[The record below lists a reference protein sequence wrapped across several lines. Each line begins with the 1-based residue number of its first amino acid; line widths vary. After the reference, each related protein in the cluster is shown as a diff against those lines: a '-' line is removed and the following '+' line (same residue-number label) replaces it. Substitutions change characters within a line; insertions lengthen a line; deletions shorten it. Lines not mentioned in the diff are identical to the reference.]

1 MNLKVISRNV
11 GTALLVSSL
20 FMLLSVFVSLADG
33 GDSALAPLLISFS
46 LTFTVGVFPFI
57 FVRKTDRI
65 TLRDGYM
72 IIFLS
77 WFLSFVFGMLPYALW
92 GGPFT
97 LVNAWFESVSGF
109 TTTGSTILEDV
120 EALPRSLLFWRS
132 STHFI
137 GGLGVVVF
145 LLLIIPNSSPVRLR
159 LTNMELSSL
168 ARDDYRS
175 RANKT
180 VFIFAWVYLGIC
192 ALAFVSYMLAGM
204 SPFDAIN
211 HAFSVCAT
219 GGFSTRNLSIGHFR
233 SELISSLTIV
243 FMYLA
248 SIHFGLIFMTLA
260 SRTLRPLNNPV
271 LKFYTLGLIVCS
283 VLSSIS
289 LKMEGIDNTWARAFL
304 DGTFH
309 VVSYASTSGLAISDN
324 AHWPVLPCFILIICS
339 LVCGCSGSTTGGL
352 KADRVIVLFRA
363 VRMQIVRVRGQVRP
377 SHPPRRGSVSADPV
391 YRPVLPAHRPVFRPG
406 RPGRGSEPA
415 CPAGIAGFAHECG
428 PVARKYRLIRQLQ
441 CGAPCAQVHLYPGH
455 VPGPCGNLSGLCGRG
470 QHLPQEVADGPGR
483 FPLRTVPAAFPL

>member
-20 FMLLSVFVSLADG
+20 FMLLSVFVSLLDG

-57 FVRKTDRI
+57 FVRKTEQI

-77 WFLSFVFGMLPYALW
+77 WLLSFVFGMLPYALW
-92 GGPFT
+92 GGPFS

-168 ARDDYRS
+168 SREDYRS
-175 RANKT
+175 QANKT

-192 ALAFVSYMLAGM
+192 ALAFVSYLLAGM

-211 HAFSVCAT
+211 HAFTVCAT
-219 GGFSTRNLSIGHFR
+219 GGFSTRNLSIGFFR

-260 SRTLRPLNNPV
+260 SRSLRPLKNPV
-271 LKFYTLGLIVCS
+271 LRFYTLSLAGGSILTA
-283 VLSSIS
+283 IS
-289 LKMEGIDNTWARAFL
+289 LKMQGVDGTWARAFL
-304 DGTFH
+304 DATFH
-309 VVSYASTSGLAISDN
+309 VVSYTSTTGLAISDN
-324 AHWPVLPCFILIICS
+324 SAWPMLPCFILIVGS
-339 LVCGCSGSTTGGL
+339 LVCGCAGSTTGGL
-352 KADRVIVLFRA
+352 KSDRVIVLFRA
-363 VRMQIVRVRGQVRP
+363 IRMQVVKTLYP
-377 SHPPRRGSVSADPV
+377 SSVFEVKFGKRILRDEEVYPQILYIALFFLMIGVSAVLCVIIGDPNQHALLGTIASLTNV
-391 YRPVLPAHRPVFRPG
+391 GPSLGTIGSLGNYNAEPNAIKLIFTFDMFLGRVEIYPVF
-406 RPGRGSEPA
+406 A
-415 CPAGIAGFAHECG
+415 VF
-428 PVARKYRLIRQLQ
+428 
-441 CGAPCAQVHLYPGH
+441 
-455 VPGPCGNLSGLCGRG
+455 
-470 QHLPQEVADGPGR
+470 
-483 FPLRTVPAAFPL
+483 AAFIHRR

>member
-33 GDSALAPLLISFS
+33 GDSGLTPLLISFS

-57 FVRKTDRI
+57 FVRKTEHI

-77 WFLSFVFGMLPYALW
+77 WFLSFVFGMLPYTLW

-97 LVNAWFESVSGF
+97 LINAWFESVSGF
-109 TTTGSTILEDV
+109 TTTGATILEDV

-168 ARDDYRS
+168 SRDDYRS

-352 KADRVIVLFRA
+352 KSDRVIVLFGA
-363 VRMQIVRVRGQVRP
+363 VRMQIVKTLYPSSVFEVKFGRRILRDEEVYPQILYIALFFLLIGLSSVLCVLVGDPNQHALLGSLASLTNVGPSLGSIGSLGNYNAEPHALKFIFTLDMFLGRVEI
-377 SHPPRRGSVSADPV
+377 
-391 YRPVLPAHRPVFRPG
+391 YPVF
-406 RPGRGSEPA
+406 A
-415 CPAGIAGFAHECG
+415 V
-428 PVARKYRLIRQLQ
+428 VASIFHRR
-441 CGAPCAQVHLYPGH
+441 
-455 VPGPCGNLSGLCGRG
+455 
-470 QHLPQEVADGPGR
+470 
-483 FPLRTVPAAFPL
+483 

>member
-324 AHWPVLPCFILIICS
+324 SAWPVLPCFILIICS
-339 LVCGCSGSTTGGL
+339 LVCGCSGSTPGGL

-363 VRMQIVRVRGQVRP
+363 VRMQIVKTLYPSSVFEVKFGRRILRDEEVYPQILYIALFFLLIGLSSVLGVLVGDPNQHALLGSLASLTNVGPSLGSIGSLGNYNAEPHALKFIFTLDMFLGRVEI
-377 SHPPRRGSVSADPV
+377 
-391 YRPVLPAHRPVFRPG
+391 YPVF
-406 RPGRGSEPA
+406 A
-415 CPAGIAGFAHECG
+415 V
-428 PVARKYRLIRQLQ
+428 VASIFHRR
-441 CGAPCAQVHLYPGH
+441 
-455 VPGPCGNLSGLCGRG
+455 
-470 QHLPQEVADGPGR
+470 
-483 FPLRTVPAAFPL
+483 